1 MAKAKIFAWSPIREL
16 MKTNGAEM
24 VARDAVDELISVLE
38 RQAKELTNR
47 ALEFSR
53 HAGRKKVT
61 AEDMNM
67 ALKLKK

>member
-16 MKTNGAEM
+16 MKANGAEM

-38 RQAKELTNR
+38 RGAKELTNK

-61 AEDMNM
+61 AEDMKM
-67 ALKLKK
+67 AITLTK